1 MPLAFS
7 VLVQTKLWWK
17 TLFFL
22 AVNFLSL
29 ALSLSLSLSHTHTL
43 CMYMRNVNF
52 RAKFFA
58 RHNWM
63 FFLCYFFTNFFPS
76 SEETSFLTTSYG
88 LYFSHHYTQITHYK
102 SSYAQGLG
110 FHSMSTICQ
119 SAEYISEFYI
129 HIQIRIIQL
138 LIFTEKSSPLPGFE
152 PGTSPVP
159 SQYAINW
166 AILAWMENIKH
177 ANLNNLGGK
186 AQQKKMIWVKFNIFE
201 CVFYRKNES

>member
-1 MPLAFS
+1 MMENI
-7 VLVQTKLWWK
+7 V
-17 TLFFL
+17 
-22 AVNFLSL
+22 FLSCQFSES
-29 ALSLSLSLSHTHTL
+29 LSLSLSLSHTHTHSHFVCTWETSIL
-43 CMYMRNVNF
+43 GL
-52 RAKFFA
+52 KFFA

-63 FFLCYFFTNFFPS
+63 FFLCYFFTIFFPS